1 MESNPY
7 VNPELLQEAK
17 KLDAL
22 EAGEIDITNLP
33 IEIDVPDMQSISNDE
48 YIVYRRRGLGT
59 SDSSIVLGVNPYK
72 TREQLITEKLSTTI
86 SDEERAIGKKSSV
99 MKGKDLEP
107 LIIKKWSI
115 AANKTIIKP
124 TAQYVHKNF
133 PFLKFNFD
141 GVSYDEVARQY
152 IPDEIKYVTYKGE
165 RHYNPSKE
173 IFNED
178 DGFFPLPPDYSNT
191 NNSIQTKA
199 ALYGMP
205 PYYYTQ
211 LQQQI
216 MGLDAPYGYL
226 SVMFESTWRVHT
238 FFAWRDENVIRQ
250 LVLQGAEVWNEILR
264 RGGPPEIQLGVSND
278 KQKTDNK
285 NAW

>member
-1 MESNPY
+1 MENNPY
-7 VNPELLQEAK
+7 VAQGLLQEAK
-17 KLDAL
+17 RLDVL
-22 EAGEIDITNLP
+22 ETGEIDITNLP
-33 IEIDVPDMQSISNDE
+33 IEIDVADMQSISNDE
-48 YIVYRRRGLGT
+48 YIIFRRKGLGT

-72 TREQLITEKLSTTI
+72 TREQLIEEKLSRTI

-124 TAQYVHKNF
+124 TSQYVHRDFK
-133 PFLKFNFD
+133 FLKFNFD
-141 GVSYDEVARQY
+141 GVSYDYDLKQY

-165 RHYNPSKE
+165 RHYNTAKE

-178 DGFFPLPPDYSNT
+178 DGFFPLPENYSNT

-216 MGLDAPYGYL
+216 MGLNAPYGYL

-238 FFAWRDENVIRQ
+238 FFAWRDEAVIRQ
-250 LVLQGAEVWNEILR
+250 LILQGSEVWNEILR
-264 RGGPPEIQLGVSND
+264 RGGPPEINL
-278 KQKTDNK
+278 
-285 NAW
+285 

>member
-7 VNPELLQEAK
+7 VNPKILQEAK
-17 KLDAL
+17 RLDVL
-22 EAGEIDITNLP
+22 ETGEIDTTNLP
-33 IEIDVPDMQSISNDE
+33 IVIDVGDMQSISNDE
-48 YIVYRRRGLGT
+48 YIIHRRKGLGT
-59 SDSSIVLGVNPYK
+59 SDSSIILGVNPYK
-72 TREQLITEKLSTTI
+72 NVEQLIAEKLSSTI
-86 SDEERAIGKKSSV
+86 SEEERAIGKKSSV

-115 AANKTIIKP
+115 AADKTIIKP
-124 TAQYVHKNF
+124 TPQYRHKDF
-133 PFLKFNFD
+133 EFLKFNFD
-141 GVSYDEVARQY
+141 GVSYDEKLKQY

-165 RHYNPSKE
+165 RHYNPAKE

-178 DGFFPLPPDYSNT
+178 DGFFPLPENYSNT

-238 FFAWRDENVIRQ
+238 FFAWRDEAVIRQ
-250 LVLQGAEVWNEILR
+250 LILKGTEVWNRIMQL
-264 RGGPPEIQLGVSND
+264 GGPASR
-278 KQKTDNK
+278 
-285 NAW
+285 

>member
-1 MESNPY
+1 MMESNPY
-7 VNPELLQEAK
+7 VNPKILQETK
-17 KLDAL
+17 RLDIL
-22 EAGEIDITNLP
+22 ESGEIDVTNLP
-33 IEIDVPDMQSISNDE
+33 IKIDVADMQSISNDE
-48 YIVYRRRGLGT
+48 YIIYRRKGLGT

-86 SDEERAIGKKSSV
+86 SEEERAIGKKSSV

-115 AANKTIIKP
+115 AADKTIIKP
-124 TAQYVHKNF
+124 TAQYVHKEF

-141 GVSYDEVARQY
+141 GVSYDYDLKQY

-165 RHYNPSKE
+165 RHYNPAKE

-178 DGFFPLPPDYSNT
+178 DGFFPLPPNYSNT

-238 FFAWRDENVIRQ
+238 FFAWRDEAVIRQ
-250 LVLQGAEVWNEILR
+250 LILQGSEVWNEILR
-264 RGGPPEIQLGVSND
+264 RGGPPTIALGG
-278 KQKTDNK
+278 K
-285 NAW
+285 NA